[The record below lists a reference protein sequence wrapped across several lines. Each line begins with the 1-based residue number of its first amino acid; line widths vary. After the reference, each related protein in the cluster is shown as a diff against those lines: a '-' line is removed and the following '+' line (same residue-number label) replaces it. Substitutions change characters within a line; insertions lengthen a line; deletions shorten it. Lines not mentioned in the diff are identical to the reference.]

1 MQQPKPTILQII
13 PELDTG
19 GAELSTAE
27 IAEAISSAGG
37 TPLVLSEG
45 GRLAARI
52 NACGGEFIP
61 FPAATKNP
69 LHMLWNARRIAR
81 LICERNVDLVHAR
94 SRAPAWSAFLAT
106 QKTGRPFVTTYHG
119 AYNEKGR
126 LKNYY
131 NSIMARG
138 DVVIANSGFTR
149 DLIRERY
156 HTPLERIR
164 VVHRGV
170 DSALFDP
177 SKVDAARKEALRR
190 QWKLSPQDRVVL
202 QAARLTGWKG
212 HPVVIEAARILKAKN
227 GLSGVKFI
235 LIGDAQGRDQY
246 REELLAKIR
255 ADGLEDTVLLPGH
268 VDDVI
273 AALAIAHVS
282 VVASTEPEAFGRV
295 AIESQAMGCPVV
307 ATAMGA
313 PPETVLAAPPA
324 TPDEITG
331 WLIPPGNAKAL
342 AAALEV
348 SLMLKPEE
356 RRAMGERARRH
367 ALAHFSLSAMQYRTL
382 AAYDSL
388 LGTDLAQR
396 LPGHGA

>member
-1 MQQPKPTILQII
+1 
-13 PELDTG
+13 
-19 GAELSTAE
+19 
-27 IAEAISSAGG
+27 
-37 TPLVLSEG
+37 
-45 GRLAARI
+45 
-52 NACGGEFIP
+52 
-61 FPAATKNP
+61 
-69 LHMLWNARRIAR
+69 MLWNACRITK
-81 LICERNVDLVHAR
+81 LIYERNVDLVHAR

-138 DVVIANSGFTR
+138 DVVIANSAFTR

-177 SKVDAARKEALRR
+177 SKVDATRREALRR

-202 QAARLTGWKG
+202 HAARLTGWKG
-212 HPVVIEAARILKAKN
+212 HPVVIEAARLLKSKN

-246 REELLAKIR
+246 RDELLAKIR

-307 ATAMGA
+307 ATAIGA

-331 WLIPPGNAKAL
+331 WLIPPGDSKAL
-342 AAALEV
+342 AATLEI
-348 SLMLKPEE
+348 SLLLKPEE

-367 ALAHFSLSAMQYRTL
+367 VLAHFSLSRMQYKTL
-382 AAYDSL
+382 AAYDRL